1 MDTDSVLLKQIPSE
15 IYSQF
20 IIEYLNETLSLDR
33 ILSKS
38 HDEMTSFEITIFV
51 KTLIFYIYVYD
62 NAFSFQN

>member
-1 MDTDSVLLKQIPSE
+1 MDTDTVLLKQISSE

-38 HDEMTSFEITIFV
+38 HDDDRNDII
-51 KTLIFYIYVYD
+51 
-62 NAFSFQN
+62 